1 MMAIFEGAG
10 VALVTPFKENGSVN
24 YEVLESLIEEQI
36 AAGTDCIVAM
46 GTTGESATTSEEE
59 HIQVIRFV
67 CEVVNGRIPV
77 VAGTGSNCTQTA
89 VELSVEA
96 EEAGAD
102 GVLLVSPYYN
112 KATQNGLKAHFTK
125 IANSIKIPAI
135 LYNVPSRTG
144 VNIAPETIVDLCRH
158 VENIVGVKEASGNF
172 SAAELNEYIATIK
185 EGGEVSAKE
194 FPSYLSVFISDYFN
208 TPAESAVLHED
219 HLAALYYEY
228 AMKCGNKF
236 VAAWFEFNLNINN
249 ILVAFTSRKFKW
261 DIASNIVGNTEVCEA
276 LRTSSAR
283 DFGLSGE
290 VDVFESL
297 VKISEITEL
306 VEREKKLDALRW
318 NWMEDAIF
326 FDYFTVER
334 IFAFLLKL
342 EMIERWISL
351 DKERGNQL
359 FRSIIESLK
368 NDVQIP
374 AEFR

>member
-1 MMAIFEGAG
+1 MAIFEGAG
-10 VALVTPFKENGSVN
+10 VALVTPFKENGTVN

-36 AAGTDCIVAM
+36 AGGTDCIVAM

-236 VAAWFEFNLNINN
+236 VSSWFEFNLTINN
-249 ILVAFTSRKFKW
+249 ILIAFSARKYKW
-261 DIASNIVGNTEVCEA
+261 DIAQNVVGNTEVCEA
-276 LRTSSAR
+276 LRTSGAR

-290 VDVFESL
+290 VDCLEQL
-297 VKISEITEL
+297 MKISEITEL
-306 VEREKKLDALRW
+306 VEREKKLDSLRW
-318 NWMEDAIF
+318 NWMEEATF

-334 IFAFLLKL
+334 IFAFLLQL
-342 EMIERWISL
+342 EMIERWIAL
-351 DKERGNQL
+351 DKEKGNQL
-359 FRSIIESLK
+359 FRSIIDALK
-368 NDVQIP
+368 DEVQIP